1 MALQNRMELQY
12 RQELTINPR
21 LYQAMDL
28 LQMPLLD
35 LQAHL
40 KQELLVN
47 PFLELAE
54 ESEEGVETTDEVSA
68 EESEEEPSEDSEAE
82 AVKEE
87 LSEPEEKD
95 GDDDQDVSFGE
106 DDPVAEG
113 VESSFDDYSEDGDLT
128 TKTQEEVN
136 WDEILDENDFDY
148 DNFVQEVDDREF
160 YEKAPSNGRS
170 LYEYLTEQLV
180 FLKLD
185 EKQRRI
191 GEEIIGDINDD
202 GYLTSS
208 VSEIAFR
215 LRMEEAEVEHV
226 LRFVQ
231 SLEPLGVGARDL
243 RECLIIQ
250 LRENG
255 REDGLV
261 FRLVSEYFEQLSK
274 RHWQEIAK
282 STGLSLKEIQD
293 AADEIAH
300 LEPKPGRL
308 YSSSREDNYVV
319 PDLIVEK
326 VEGEYI
332 VYVNDSNLPK
342 LRLSRTYRQIAR
354 NRKNFSGEAKNFIY
368 NKLNS
373 ANWLIQAIEQ
383 RKQTMLK
390 VMRYIVDK
398 QRDFFEH
405 GISHLKPLTLREVSE
420 AINMHE
426 STISRVTNDKY
437 CQTPRGVFQLKF
449 FFSVGLASD
458 TGEDVSAR
466 GIKDKIAK
474 MIESEDS
481 SKPLTDQEIVARLKK
496 DGLRIARRT
505 VAKYRDQMG
514 ILPARMRK
522 RV

>member
-12 RQELTINPR
+12 RQEMTINPR

-35 LQAHL
+35 LQVHL

-54 ESEEGVETTDEVSA
+54 EAEEGVETTDVEAA
-68 EESEEEPSEDSEAE
+68 EDAPEEGGDQSPEDSKTEDFE
-82 AVKEE
+82 D
-87 LSEPEEKD
+87 SIPEPED
-95 GDDDQDVSFGE
+95 NQDVSAVEG
-106 DDPVAEG
+106 DPVATDD
-113 VESSFDDYSEDGDLT
+113 ESSPEDGDLT
-128 TKTQEEVN
+128 TKTQEDIN
-136 WDEILDENDFDY
+136 WDEILEENNFDY

-180 FLKLD
+180 LLKLD
-185 EKQRRI
+185 ESQRRI
-191 GEEIIGDINDD
+191 GEEMIGDINDD

-215 LRMEEAEVEHV
+215 LRVDETEVEHV
-226 LRFVQ
+226 LGLVQ
-231 SLEPLGVGARDL
+231 TLEPLGVGARDL
-243 RECLIIQ
+243 KECLLIQ
-250 LRENG
+250 LREKDQD
-255 REDGLV
+255 ESLV
-261 FRLVSEYFEQLSK
+261 FKLVSEYFEQLSK
-274 RHWQEIAK
+274 RHWQDIAK
-282 STGLSLKEIQD
+282 STGLSLKEVQD

-308 YSSSREDNYVV
+308 YSSGKDENYVI
-319 PDLIVEK
+319 PDLVVEK
-326 VEGEYI
+326 IEGVYM
-332 VYVNDSNLPK
+332 VYVNDSNLPR
-342 LRLSRTYRQIAR
+342 LRLSRTYQKIAR
-354 NRKNFSGEAKNFIY
+354 DRKNFTGEAKDFIY

-390 VMRYIVDK
+390 VMRFIVDK
-398 QRDFFEH
+398 QHGFFEH
-405 GISHLKPLTLREVSE
+405 GISRLKPLTLREVSE
-420 AINMHE
+420 AIDMHE

-481 SKPLTDQEIVARLKK
+481 SKPLTDQEIVARLKQ
-496 DGLRIARRT
+496 DGLQIARRT